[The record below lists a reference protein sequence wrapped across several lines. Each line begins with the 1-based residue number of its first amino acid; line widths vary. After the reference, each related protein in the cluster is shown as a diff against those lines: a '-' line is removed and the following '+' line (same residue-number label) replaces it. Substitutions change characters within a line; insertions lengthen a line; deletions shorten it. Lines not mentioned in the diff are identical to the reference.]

1 MLQTEYLRNL
11 NSNYERILLDKKPE
25 ENRYQ
30 YCILNRGGIKGL
42 LPCSLRYINGL
53 AYLYYDISSKQ
64 NVAQLFSAR
73 CITRQWV
80 KDFLWGMQQIQQE
93 LGRFLLDDKN
103 VLWYPEQI
111 FQDLESNLFSFLYIP
126 YYEGESSFGQLL
138 DFLVE
143 HVDYDDEVLVDCV
156 FHMYEQLE
164 RNGDVYLQAQIF
176 EDAKILEQ
184 ANVKTYRDQK
194 EADRKGTDG
203 KGIDR
208 KGADGDESGEES
220 TPVESKQQLKAWQ
233 EDVEGNV
240 LSERREEKKS
250 ILSLFDNKRRK
261 SREMRENYKLEMQ
274 QAINGYAVAE
284 ESAFG
289 DEEYGRTVYIEQ
301 KQEETERVYKLYTPE
316 DKLMASI
323 EKPVV
328 TIGKKKEEVDVVL
341 QDASVSR
348 MHAKITRE
356 GKEYYLEDLN
366 STNGTFK
373 NGLRLQPYEKRK
385 LESGDELKCGRVTL
399 TFR

>member
-1 MLQTEYLRNL
+1 MLQTEYLKNL
-11 NSNYERILLDKKPE
+11 NSNYERILLDRKPE

-30 YCILNRGGIKGL
+30 YCILSRGGIKGL

-64 NVAQLFSAR
+64 NVAQLFNAR

-103 VLWYPEQI
+103 VIWYPEQI
-111 FQDLESNLFSFLYIP
+111 FQDLESNLFSFLYVP
-126 YYEGESSFGQLL
+126 YYEGESSFGQLM

-164 RNGDVYLQAQIF
+164 RNGDVYLQVQIF
-176 EDAKILEQ
+176 EDAKLLDQPNI
-184 ANVKTYRDQK
+184 KTNRDQK
-194 EADRKGTDG
+194 ETDSKGTDY
-203 KGIDR
+203 
-208 KGADGDESGEES
+208 ESMS
-220 TPVESKQQLKAWQ
+220 VESKRHDLDQ
-233 EDVEGNV
+233 EEDTVGNV
-240 LSERREEKKS
+240 SSERREEKKS

-261 SREMRENYKLEMQ
+261 GREMRENYKLVMQ

-284 ESAFG
+284 KSDFG
-289 DEEYGRTVYIEQ
+289 DEEYGRTVYIEE

-316 DKLMASI
+316 DKLAASI
-323 EKPVV
+323 EKPIM
-328 TIGKKKEEVDVVL
+328 TIGKKKGEVDVVL
-341 QDASVSR
+341 QDSSVSR
-348 MHAKITRE
+348 MHARITRE

-385 LESGDELKCGRVTL
+385 LEQGDELKCGRVTL
-399 TFR
+399 IFR

>member
-30 YCILNRGGIKGL
+30 YCILSRGGIKGL
-42 LPCSLRYINGL
+42 LPFSLRYINGL

-64 NVAQLFSAR
+64 NVAQLFNTR
-73 CITRQWV
+73 CITRQWM
-80 KDFLWGMQQIQQE
+80 KDFLWSVQQIQQE
-93 LGRFLLDDKN
+93 LGRFLLDDNN

-126 YYEGESSFGQLL
+126 YYEGESSFGQLM

-176 EDAKILEQ
+176 EDAKLLEQ
-184 ANVKTYRDQK
+184 PKVKTNRDQK
-194 EADRKGTDG
+194 GTDRKES
-203 KGIDR
+203 DR
-208 KGADGDESGEES
+208 KESDKES
-220 TPVESKQQLKAWQ
+220 TSVESKQYDIAGR
-233 EDVEGNV
+233 EDTDRNI
-240 LSERREEKKS
+240 LSERREEKKG

-284 ESAFG
+284 ELNYG
-289 DEEYGRTVYIEQ
+289 DEEYGRTVYIEE
-301 KQEETERVYKLYTPE
+301 KQEETAHVYKLYTPE
-316 DKLMASI
+316 DKLVASV

-328 TIGKKKEEVDVVL
+328 TIGKKKGEVDAVL
-341 QDASVSR
+341 QDSSVSR
-348 MHAKITRE
+348 MHARITKE

-385 LESGDELKCGRVTL
+385 LESGDELKCGKITL
-399 TFR
+399 IFR